1 MPPPTPTS
9 APNADQPDAQPDA
22 WTEDRDHARAIL
34 RTLIDTA
41 AEMAQIAHQHAMTQA
56 LEMARDPGP
65 HHRYIDF
72 TLPFERASRCARRGI
87 ILQMTLHDPL
97 PTGYDIALA
106 AQKRAAALA
115 RAQQQIDTPEHV
127 ERVERFEN
135 VERIERIDRI
145 DREDFAGDMDRPIG
159 EIIAEMYADLG
170 LTPPDS
176 LADWAH
182 RTPND
187 LASGDPTQ
195 RDAAHQAITAALQ
208 QPPPFPLRL

>member
-1 MPPPTPTS
+1 MPHPTPS
-9 APNADQPDAQPDA
+9 PAAIPDADQHTA
-22 WTEDRDHARAIL
+22 WTEDRDHARAVL

-106 AQKRAAALA
+106 AQKRAAAQA
-115 RAQQQIDTPEHV
+115 RAQQQIDTPEQV
-127 ERVERFEN
+127 ERVER
-135 VERIERIDRI
+135 VERPERPERIDR
-145 DREDFAGDMDRPIG
+145 EEFADDMDRPIG

-170 LTPPDS
+170 LTPPDT

-182 RTPND
+182 RTPNE
-187 LASGDPTQ
+187 LAAGDPPD
-195 RDAAHQAITAALQ
+195 RDAAHQAMSAITGSLPH
-208 QPPPFPLRL
+208 PPPFPLRL